1 MLSANLIPVA
11 NIRLKESVPA
21 DTKTSPERLI
31 AEFVL
36 GYVVL
41 NIFIANFI
49 G

>member
-1 MLSANLIPVA
+1 MPPANLILVA
-11 NIRLKESVPA
+11 NIRLKESVPV
-21 DTKTSPERLI
+21 DNKTSPERLI
-31 AEFVL
+31 GEFVL